1 MREAPTRR
9 ISLKPLRQVFP
20 GWWIVAACAAIGAYG
35 GGVYFYGFTLFFNPL
50 KDELGISSAQTS
62 IVFSLT
68 RLEGA
73 FEGAIVG
80 FLIDRYGSRIV
91 MMVGVLMAG
100 IGFLLWATIVD
111 SYSMFIIVYVGV
123 IALGINSGFFHP
135 ALAVANNWFI
145 RRRAMAMSIL
155 GVAVGI
161 GGSIL
166 VPLLAFIIA
175 TQGWR
180 TAAFVSGIGLLLL
193 IWPLTLF
200 IRHSPESVG
209 LLPDG
214 ATAKSPDGAPLGSD
228 AQQSADGHHEQG
240 GTASMLVEEVNF
252 TLVQAFRTWSMW
264 IFLVAITLRF
274 TAHTAIMVHLS
285 PLMEDRGMSTVAAG
299 GAVGLLVFLT
309 IPGRLIVGWLGDR
322 YAKRKLM
329 TSCLL
334 IQTLSLV
341 LLFTA
346 TSVWQL
352 YLFIALWS
360 AAYGAGILNWA
371 IVGDYFGRAHFATLR
386 GLMGLVYSWGA
397 IVGPVYAGWVYDTTG
412 EYTSAILVFAIIT
425 GAATVLYWFCYPP
438 KVAPRSTPLPA
449 SGLGP

>member
-1 MREAPTRR
+1 MKEDHPRR
-9 ISLKPLRQVFP
+9 ISLNPLRQVFH
-20 GWWIVAACAAIGAYG
+20 GWWIVTACAAIGAYG

-50 KDELGISSAQTS
+50 MDELQITSAQTS

-73 FEGAIVG
+73 FEGAVVG
-80 FLIDRYGSRIV
+80 FLIDRYGSRII
-91 MMVGVLMAG
+91 MKVGVLMAG
-100 IGFLLWATIVD
+100 IGFLLWATVVD
-111 SYSMFIIVYVGV
+111 SYWTFIIVYVGV
-123 IALGINSGFFHP
+123 IALGINGGFFHP

-161 GGSIL
+161 GGAIL
-166 VPLLAFIIA
+166 VPLLSFIIN

-180 TAAFVSGIGLLLL
+180 TAAFLSGIGLLLF
-193 IWPLTLF
+193 IFPLTFF

-214 ATAKSPDGAPLGSD
+214 AIAKSPDEAPLRSD
-228 AQQSADGHHEQG
+228 TQQSGDVHQEQH
-240 GTASMLVEEVNF
+240 GTAPMLLEEVNF
-252 TLVQAFRTWSMW
+252 TVGQAFRTSSMW
-264 IFLVAITLRF
+264 IFLAAITLRF
-274 TAHTAIMVHLS
+274 TAHTAIMVHLA
-285 PLMEDRGMSTVAAG
+285 PLMEDQGMSTVAAG
-299 GAVGLLVFLT
+299 GAVGLLVLLT

-329 TSCLL
+329 SGCLL
-334 IQTLSLV
+334 IQSISLIV
-341 LLFTA
+341 LYTA

-352 YLFIALWS
+352 YLFIALWA

-371 IVGDYFGRAHFATLR
+371 IVGDYFGRARFATLR

-397 IVGPVYAGWVYDTTG
+397 IVGPVYAGWVHDTTG
-412 EYTSAILVFAIIT
+412 AYTSAILVFAIIT
-425 GAATVLYWFCYPP
+425 GAAMILYWFCYPP
-438 KVAPRSTPLPA
+438 REAPSSTSP
-449 SGLGP
+449 SESSEI